1 MTLSALIRKDGL
13 RRFATAIPAT
23 PATEEDKKGES
34 VATIATVAVAKPQGP
49 EIDVMEE
56 SPPHA
61 WVVDEVRDGGR
72 LRGVKIRSALLEDHL
87 WLILDRTFTPGDG
100 QAVYYPE
107 ELPELRTKGPE
118 ELREI
123 HKVKLAFPG
132 AMVTQEGGER

>member
-13 RRFATAIPAT
+13 RRFATSIPAT
-23 PATEEDKKGES
+23 PATEEDKKSES

-49 EIDVMEE
+49 EFDVMEE

-72 LRGVKIRSALLEDHL
+72 LRGVKIRSALLEDYL
-87 WLILDRTFTPGDG
+87 WLVIDRTFTPDDG
-100 QAVYYPE
+100 LAIYYPD
-107 ELPELRTKGPE
+107 ELPKITTKTPE

-132 AMVTQEGGER
+132 AMVT